1 TNVVTAGDTRTVY
14 NTITRKLFNLC
25 GCGHPEAELRYIDD
39 VLDIY
44 RQGWNTS
51 KRNECDKKYGFGPT
65 TFMLH
70 YLDSLGFA

>member
-1 TNVVTAGDTRTVY
+1 HFGSDRHLFNRGGSFIDYNEKEYSDTY

-44 RQGWNTS
+44 RQGCNCS
-51 KRNECDKKYGFGPT
+51 K
-65 TFMLH
+65 
-70 YLDSLGFA
+70 